1 MHDVIMDGPLYNQQ
15 GKHINILNV
24 LGACT
29 TNLRKRE
36 LLVITEYCRFG
47 NIQKYL
53 VCHRPYFVNQVNK
66 ETGKKGDKITCQWF
80 FEIGEFLRVFRCV
93 FIDITPNFLW

>member
-1 MHDVIMDGPLYNQQ
+1 MATYEILLMATYEILLMALINLQ

-53 VCHRPYFVNQVNK
+53 VCHRPYFVNQVNP
-66 ETGKKGDKITCQWF
+66 ETGNSGDMPCHF
-80 FEIGEFLRVFRCV
+80 SMVV
-93 FIDITPNFLW
+93 